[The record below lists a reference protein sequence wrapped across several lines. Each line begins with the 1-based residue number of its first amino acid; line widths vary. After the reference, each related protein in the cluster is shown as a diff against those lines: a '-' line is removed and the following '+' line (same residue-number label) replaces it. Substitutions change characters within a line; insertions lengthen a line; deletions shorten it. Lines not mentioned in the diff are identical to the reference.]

1 MRERPI
7 AAYAT
12 SFLALTLLHSAAA
25 QPRNPLT
32 DPPPPGY
39 YSFQKVLYQN
49 DGGWPDDHA
58 YFERFLRNINAHLTA
73 TDSQVE
79 IRVVD
84 FAAGVKM
91 LQMAKTDAGLAA
103 RIDALR
109 AKHVEFKICRNT
121 LRGMKIGLDQLY
133 KVSPDDLVP
142 SGVAEI
148 ARLQGQG
155 WVFEHP

>member
-1 MRERPI
+1 M
-7 AAYAT
+7 
-12 SFLALTLLHSAAA
+12 ALCLQHTAQG

-39 YSFQKVLYQN
+39 YVHQKVLYQN

-58 YFERFLRNINAHLTA
+58 YFERFLRNINAHITA
-73 TDSQVE
+73 TDGNVE

-91 LQMAKTDAGLAA
+91 FVMARTDPALAA
-103 RIDALR
+103 QIDGLR
-109 AKHVEFKICRNT
+109 ARHVAFLICRNT
-121 LRGMKIGLDQLY
+121 LRGMQLGLDQLY
-133 KVSPDDLVP
+133 KVSPGDVVP